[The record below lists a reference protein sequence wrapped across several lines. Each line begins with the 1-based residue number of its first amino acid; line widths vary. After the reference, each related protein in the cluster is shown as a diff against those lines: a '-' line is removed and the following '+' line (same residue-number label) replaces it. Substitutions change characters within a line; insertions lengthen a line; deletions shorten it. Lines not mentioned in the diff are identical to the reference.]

1 MQNKKGKQR
10 RKKIEH
16 NHSKY
21 CLKYLGGTHV
31 HDFSF
36 CVPQNA
42 TKEQLEPHPI
52 LVP

>member
-1 MQNKKGKQR
+1 MHNKKKNKLE
-10 RKKIEH
+10 KKIEH
-16 NHSKY
+16 NHLKY

-36 CVPQNA
+36 YVPQNA